1 MKRTISIRLE
11 TTKEQSEK
19 LHALRETFLSV
30 CNQLVPFVM
39 ENRCWN
45 RIALHNLS
53 YSKIRAS
60 SPLGSQMVCNAIFA
74 VCKAYKNRSIVKDEV
89 VPQIQFHKNRSV
101 HFDKRTYSIKGDRL
115 SLYTLES
122 RITVKMRLGSFQ
134 QSYFSQGIPKEAEL
148 IFKKGHWYFNLVL
161 DLPDPPVTEHTTVL
175 GVDLGE
181 NNLAAISSGQIFG
194 GGKIRHERDQ
204 FLAKRRALQSNGSQ
218 SARQLQ
224 KKISGREMRRMKQIN
239 HEVSKQIVKEAIRQ
253 DAGLIVLENLTNI
266 RKRIRGGKRIRTRLH
281 RWAFAQLQTFIQY
294 KAEANGIRIA
304 FVNPAYSSQTCS
316 CCGALGVRERHT
328 FKCSC
333 GNQQHSDLNAS
344 RNLCRF
350 ALSLGST
357 TCVVNRTQVAA
368 RR

>member
-11 TTKEQSEK
+11 TNKEQSQK
-19 LHALRETFLSV
+19 LLALREAFLSV
-30 CNQLVPFVM
+30 CNQLTQPAM

-45 RIALHNLS
+45 RVALHHLS
-53 YSKIRAS
+53 YSKTRAN
-60 SPLGSQMVCNAIFA
+60 SPLGSQMVCNAIFS
-74 VCKAYKNRSIVKDEV
+74 VCKAYAALNIVKDEA
-89 VPQIQFHKNRSV
+89 VPQIRFHKNRSI
-101 HFDKRTYSIKGDRL
+101 HFDKRTYSIKGDCL
-115 SLYTLES
+115 SLYTLDG
-122 RITVKMRLGSFQ
+122 RVTVKMRLGSFQ
-134 QSYFSQGIPKEAEL
+134 QGYFSQGKPKEAEL

-161 DLPDPPVTEHTTVL
+161 DLPAPPLTEHTVVL

-218 SARQLQ
+218 SAKQLQ
-224 KKISGREMRRMKQIN
+224 KKISGRETRHMKQIN
-239 HEVSKQIVKEAIRQ
+239 HEVSKQIVREAIRQ
-253 DAGLIVLENLTNI
+253 DAGVIVLENLTNI
-266 RKRIRGGKRIRTRLH
+266 RKRVKGGKRIRTRLH

-294 KAEANGIRIA
+294 KAEANGVRIA

-357 TCVVNRTQVAA
+357 TCAVNRTQVAA
-368 RR
+368 RS